1 MQAPKKPRRQRKVS
15 RLRALTSSFFKKR
28 KQKRNSHKQPF
39 SHRVGNW
46 FDENITGF
54 IAPTWANSRIEARHK
69 YTELAVRNEM
79 YQDVLAGRFNPIA
92 SNDPHR
98 EDRWGDALLS
108 PDAGAD
114 EDLESTQIRMRE
126 LYRTN
131 TIAHSAIE
139 GRVSHEVGEGIVPQ
153 SQVTE
158 FEGKLSSEVAAASRR
173 FIERYFRLWSESGV
187 DPSREHSFYA
197 IQRQVCREFANMGE
211 AFVLVGSAANIR
223 GPINLAIQ
231 LIAAER
237 VETPPGQEGDKLCRF
252 GVQKGKYFEW
262 DQNTDRWEVVK
273 SYGNSVVTGYWV
285 RSEHPGDNLQ
295 TEYKHTFY
303 PRFDS
308 NGHPRMI
315 HVFDPIFPEQSRGIP
330 WLGAAANR
338 MKDIDDYFEAELIIK
353 HIESC
358 FGIHIQ
364 TNPDTTADPHTL
376 AGQASNGETD
386 SRTGWLE
393 EELSPGMIHRGPE
406 DIKVIDPSR
415 PGASFAPFIEAGL
428 RSIASA
434 ANYPYELLAKNFFR
448 TTFSSGKLAMLD
460 GKRAFK
466 MRQAIL
472 IDMFC
477 RPLWKAAIWN
487 MIELHDLIPSI
498 SLFDYRE
505 QPDLYED
512 AIWRSKP
519 FGAIDEEKEF
529 KARRVAIESEQ
540 STRSRFAQEDGEDFF
555 EEERIRAEEKKARLR
570 TQIEVEALDRK
581 LRAAAGLPMPEDNQ
595 NNSEDSESTDTDAKD
610 RAEEKEMAGGDE

>member
-1 MQAPKKPRRQRKVS
+1 
-15 RLRALTSSFFKKR
+15 
-28 KQKRNSHKQPF
+28 
-39 SHRVGNW
+39 
-46 FDENITGF
+46 
-54 IAPTWANSRIEARHK
+54 
-69 YTELAVRNEM
+69 M

-98 EDRWGDALLS
+98 EDRWGDTLLS

-153 SQVTE
+153 SQVSA
-158 FEGKLSSEVAAASRR
+158 FEGIVTPETAAASRR
-173 FIERYFRLWSESGV
+173 FIERYFRLWSEGGV

-197 IQRQVCREFANMGE
+197 IQRQICREFANMGE
-211 AFVLVGSAANIR
+211 AFVLVGAAENMK

-237 VETPPGQEGDKLCRF
+237 IESPPGLQSDVSCRF

-262 DQNTDRWEVVK
+262 NEETQVWDITKTCGNT
-273 SYGNSVVTGYWV
+273 VVTGYWV

-308 NGHPRMI
+308 SGHPRMI
-315 HVFDPIFPEQSRGIP
+315 HIFDPIFPEQSRGIP

-364 TNPDTTADPHTL
+364 TNPDTTADPQSL
-376 AGQASNGETD
+376 ATQAANGEVD

-393 EELSPGMIHRGPE
+393 EELAPGMIHRGPE

-466 MRQAIL
+466 MRQSIL

-477 RPLWKAAIWN
+477 RPIWKAAIWN
-487 MIELHDLIPSI
+487 MVELNNLIPSI
-498 SLFDYRE
+498 DLYDYR
-505 QPDLYED
+505 QQADVFED

-555 EEERIRAEEKKARLR
+555 EEESVRLEEKKARLR
-570 TQIEVEALDRK
+570 TQIEVEALDMK
-581 LRAAAGLPMPEDNQ
+581 LRKEAGLPLRSEES
-595 NNSEDSESTDTDAKD
+595 NSEEGESVDPEAID
-610 RAEEKEMAGGDE
+610 RAEEKEERESAGANE